1 MTTWKIYRCPPSL
14 TIPFSDKL
22 NEVGVETYAPEL
34 NIRRRIPRTRR
45 YEPRRL
51 AILPSFLFM
60 DVSAG
65 VPIPTDISQ
74 KLLPMVVNMKE
85 AEASHQDITN
95 MREFMEKL
103 RGHVRKTSRKD
114 GEKTHRRPDVPVFGL
129 GSKVD
134 IVGGLLAGISG
145 VVLSFD
151 KDHVQIDTKTLFGV
165 IKVSPFILKAVQPI

>member
-1 MTTWKIYRCPPSL
+1 MNVWKIYRCPPAL

-51 AILPSFLFM
+51 AILPSFLFI
-60 DVSAG
+60 DNAAG
-65 VPIPTDISQ
+65 VPIPSDVNQ
-74 KLLPMVVNMKE
+74 KLSPMVVNMKE

-95 MREFMEKL
+95 MRSFMEKL
-103 RGHVRKTSRKD
+103 RGHVRKTSRGE
-114 GEKTHRRPDVPVFGL
+114 GEKTHKRPDAPVFGL
-129 GSKVD
+129 GSRVE
-134 IVGGLLAGISG
+134 IIGGLLLGVNG

-151 KDHVQIDTKTLFGV
+151 KEHVQIDTQTLFGV
-165 IKVSPFILKAVQPI
+165 IKVSPFILKAAQPI